1 MAENNQDPVNASDI
15 NLNKSPDKG
24 EAAEPTGQGSTQK
37 LRNNYVGNAQANQNL
52 AEDGQGSA

>member
-37 LRNNYVGNAQANQNL
+37 LRNNYVGNAQANQN
-52 AEDGQGSA
+52 